1 MSEKKEKKYLID
13 SPTLISEWNW
23 EKNNEL
29 GLNPKTLTVGSN
41 IKAWWM
47 CIKGH
52 EWQTAIV
59 NRNKTNCP
67 YCSGRRVI
75 EGENDFKT
83 IHPELIEEWDF
94 EKNIDVNPSKIM
106 SSIALK
112 VWWKCSK
119 GHEWQAR
126 INDRHNGTGCPICAS
141 EIQTSFPEKALY
153 FYFSKIF
160 KPESRVKIQGTEIDI
175 YIKSLNLAIEYDGI
189 YYHNRARKIILDEQ
203 KNNKIKDLGIFL
215 IRIKE
220 AEREYFDA
228 TNNTFYYIPK
238 SNYSNFNNIIES
250 VINFINEKFNL

>member
-13 SPTLISEWNW
+13 NHTLMAEWDW
-23 EKNNEL
+23 EKNNDL
-29 GLNPKTLTVGSN
+29 GLNPQILTLGSN

-47 CIKGH
+47 CGKGH
-52 EWQTAIV
+52 EWQTAIF

-83 IHPELIEEWDF
+83 IHPELMEEWDF

-126 INDRHNGTGCPICAS
+126 INDRHNECRGSAFLR
-141 EIQTSFPEKALY
+141 QTQWNG
-153 FYFSKIF
+153 
-160 KPESRVKIQGTEIDI
+160 V
-175 YIKSLNLAIEYDGI
+175 
-189 YYHNRARKIILDEQ
+189 
-203 KNNKIKDLGIFL
+203 
-215 IRIKE
+215 
-220 AEREYFDA
+220 
-228 TNNTFYYIPK
+228 
-238 SNYSNFNNIIES
+238 SNMCFRNSNIIS
-250 VINFINEKFNL
+250 RKSFVFLF